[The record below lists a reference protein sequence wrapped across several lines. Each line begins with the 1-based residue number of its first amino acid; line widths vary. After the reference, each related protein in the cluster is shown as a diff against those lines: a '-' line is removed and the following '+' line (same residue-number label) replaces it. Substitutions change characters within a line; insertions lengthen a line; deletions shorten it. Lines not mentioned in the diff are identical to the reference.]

1 MLSVTQSRLFD
12 ENVGKV
18 NSMICKIMAFSVLVP
33 LSFIIFTLAGLWNVP
48 HSYSILLAVYSLFVT
63 IILFL
68 LNRTSSLQSFTTY
81 AGLICSMLF
90 VALLGVKSVIV
101 ITISYAFIPV
111 LSCFYYNVKLTRI
124 MNLINFL
131 SVIAVTWFR
140 SQTILEIYVWV
151 DSVENSPLRWFIT
164 NSIGIT
170 VESFFVYMITVALA
184 KRTGKTLQNLL
195 LSSDERNS
203 AIDELRKRNKY
214 IVKINSE
221 IEDANKHLKMTQYE
235 IIRFVS
241 QVLGSHDLFTGR
253 HLMHTKKYVEII
265 ARELRDNGYYKDEL
279 TDEKIVLYSTA
290 ALLHDIG
297 KVHIPEG
304 VLNKIGKFTPEE
316 YEIMKIH
323 PIEGKKLLEFLPIIN
338 DGVFNEI
345 AVQMAFCHHEK
356 WDGSGYPSGLKGKE
370 IPLCARIMAAADVLD
385 ALISQRLYKEPMPV
399 EEAMEVFER
408 SKGLHFEPC
417 IVEAVVKLK
426 NLIKI
431 IDEDFK
437 TSEAS
442 TNNEEL
448 EWWMRYHSN
457 VEAKS
462 LKVELHTDFIQAS
475 AVDANGLNPDFNKN

>member
-1 MLSVTQSRLFD
+1 MKICSGGLFLLSVTQSRLFD

-48 HSYSILLAVYSLFVT
+48 HSYSILLAGYSLFVT

-68 LNRTSSLQSFTTY
+68 LNRTSSLQSFTAY

-170 VESFFVYMITVALA
+170 VESFFVYMITVSLA
-184 KRTGKTLQNLL
+184 KRTGKTLKNLL

-265 ARELRDNGYYKDEL
+265 AR
-279 TDEKIVLYSTA
+279 
-290 ALLHDIG
+290 
-297 KVHIPEG
+297 
-304 VLNKIGKFTPEE
+304 
-316 YEIMKIH
+316 
-323 PIEGKKLLEFLPIIN
+323 
-338 DGVFNEI
+338 
-345 AVQMAFCHHEK
+345 
-356 WDGSGYPSGLKGKE
+356 
-370 IPLCARIMAAADVLD
+370 
-385 ALISQRLYKEPMPV
+385 
-399 EEAMEVFER
+399 
-408 SKGLHFEPC
+408 
-417 IVEAVVKLK
+417 
-426 NLIKI
+426 
-431 IDEDFK
+431 
-437 TSEAS
+437 
-442 TNNEEL
+442 
-448 EWWMRYHSN
+448 
-457 VEAKS
+457 
-462 LKVELHTDFIQAS
+462 
-475 AVDANGLNPDFNKN
+475 